1 VTVSAKEL
9 RFRTSWLFDLLKQ
22 GEDIVITYRG
32 TARAR
37 LLPIG
42 EKGLGGEKENDEIF
56 GMWADRNE
64 ESVDEMV
71 RNLRRERR
79 FDV

>member
-1 VTVSAKEL
+1 MS
-9 RFRTSWLFDLLKQ
+9 
-22 GEDIVITYRG
+22 
-32 TARAR
+32 
-37 LLPIG
+37 
-42 EKGLGGEKENDEIF
+42 LGGEKENDEIF